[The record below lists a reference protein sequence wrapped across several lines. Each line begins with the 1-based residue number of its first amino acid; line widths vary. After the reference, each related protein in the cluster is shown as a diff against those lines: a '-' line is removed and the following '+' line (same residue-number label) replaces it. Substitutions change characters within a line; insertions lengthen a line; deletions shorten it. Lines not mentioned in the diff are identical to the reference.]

1 MDNMLGSSV
10 RFAVSQRLSCPPN
23 KAWRES
29 ISTLRLKGIQG
40 TILSGGLLI
49 HPDLFAQT
57 YFQLFCLRYV
67 LLSCTEMPPF
77 AIQCSARVQHKT
89 ANFPAP

>member
-1 MDNMLGSSV
+1 MGEGKTGGPYALFVHHSGQKYSVDNMLGSSV

-40 TILSGGLLI
+40 TILRGGLLNL
-49 HPDLFAQT
+49 PALF
-57 YFQLFCLRYV
+57 V
-67 LLSCTEMPPF
+67 LTTF
-77 AIQCSARVQHKT
+77 HI
-89 ANFPAP
+89 F